1 MRSITNP
8 TALSIMSALSFQRTP
23 TNNHPKTPKVL
34 RYKSKRLYA
43 SEPVALIAIEVISIN
58 EEHHLMYHAM
68 VSLRVMKVS
77 PYGIN
82 PCIRNKGHECS
93 DRSPYMKG
101 VIPI

>member
-43 SEPVALIAIEVISIN
+43 SEPVARIAIEVISIN
-58 EEHHLMYHAM
+58 EEHHLMYHATI
-68 VSLRVMKVS
+68 SRLILSTK
-77 PYGIN
+77 PPHDDIN
-82 PCIRNKGHECS
+82 DNNPTTE
-93 DRSPYMKG
+93 
-101 VIPI
+101 